1 MSSERKHQRDG
12 SESKPR
18 KKRGRPVEPVPQE
31 MADQII
37 AWISQGKTL
46 REFCRQPGK
55 PHWDTV
61 YLWQA
66 KDEEF
71 ARRFAHARE
80 RGLECIAMECQEIA
94 DENCLDQ
101 VDIGRNRLRVETRLK
116 LLAIWNPK
124 KYGPKAVTA
133 HEGNVS
139 LNVITGVPPRDKPID
154 G

>member
-1 MSSERKHQRDG
+1 
-12 SESKPR
+12 
-18 KKRGRPVEPVPQE
+18 
-31 MADQII
+31 
-37 AWISQGKTL
+37 
-46 REFCRQPGK
+46 
-55 PHWDTV
+55 
-61 YLWQA
+61 
-66 KDEEF
+66 
-71 ARRFAHARE
+71 
-80 RGLECIAMECQEIA
+80 MECQEIA